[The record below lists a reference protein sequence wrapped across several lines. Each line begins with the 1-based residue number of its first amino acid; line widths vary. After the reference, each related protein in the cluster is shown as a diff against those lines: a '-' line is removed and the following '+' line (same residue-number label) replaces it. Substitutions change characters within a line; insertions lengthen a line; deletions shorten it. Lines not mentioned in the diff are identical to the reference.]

1 MEILLV
7 RTDWTSVG
15 GGESCM
21 QIFSHEV
28 EWWDRRREKE
38 SLAGIL
44 FPHMERKRFGDERAS
59 CRYGERCIISHLA
72 CRARYSMEEAELR
85 ACIAGLYIGSSL
97 HNPIILETD
106 CAFVVASLASGVYDR
121 SAMRDLKMKALSI
134 SKLINNLQL

>member
-7 RTDWTSVG
+7 TTDWTSVG

-21 QIFSHEV
+21 QIFSHGV

-72 CRARYSMEEAELR
+72 CRARYSLK
-85 ACIAGLYIGSSL
+85 SL
-97 HNPIILETD
+97 KTNTPHT
-106 CAFVVASLASGVYDR
+106 CSYFKVH
-121 SAMRDLKMKALSI
+121 
-134 SKLINNLQL
+134 

>member
-7 RTDWTSVG
+7 TTDWTSVG

-21 QIFSHEV
+21 QIFSHGV

-44 FPHMERKRFGDERAS
+44 FPHMERKIFGDERAS

-72 CRARYSMEEAELR
+72 CRARYSLK
-85 ACIAGLYIGSSL
+85 SL
-97 HNPIILETD
+97 KTNTPHT
-106 CAFVVASLASGVYDR
+106 CSYFKVH
-121 SAMRDLKMKALSI
+121 
-134 SKLINNLQL
+134 

>member
-7 RTDWTSVG
+7 TTDWTSVG

-21 QIFSHEV
+21 QIFSHGV

-72 CRARYSMEEAELR
+72 CQARYSLK
-85 ACIAGLYIGSSL
+85 SL
-97 HNPIILETD
+97 KTYTPHT
-106 CAFVVASLASGVYDR
+106 CSYFKVH
-121 SAMRDLKMKALSI
+121 
-134 SKLINNLQL
+134 